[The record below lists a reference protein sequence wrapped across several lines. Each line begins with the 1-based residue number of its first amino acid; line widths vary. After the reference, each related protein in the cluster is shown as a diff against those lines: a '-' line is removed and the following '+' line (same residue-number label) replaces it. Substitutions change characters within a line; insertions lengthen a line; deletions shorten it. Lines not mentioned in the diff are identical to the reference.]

1 MNNNEIKKKRGR
13 KPKNYKESEEELK
26 KKNDELN
33 KTPKKRGRKPKI
45 KTNDEN
51 SNKFVLPSKRG
62 RKPKEKNYGFN
73 TNYNNN
79 NNNNNINNMFIL
91 HLPISFNKIKHL
103 ISNEPYSYDPN
114 ISIPV
119 AYDPY
124 LSNENFLDNNNNI
137 HNQHIIKN
145 EFNQTEEKKKE
156 ININNNQQ
164 ENIINS
170 NYSTNMLVQF
180 SEYSKKYNVMPD
192 ETKYKCFWC
201 LHNFINKVYSLPIKY
216 YNNKF
221 EMFGNFCSPQ
231 CVVAY
236 NFNNINDENAYERYS
251 YINFIYNNGYKI
263 YSAPSRESLNYFG
276 GPLSIEQFRT
286 IVDNNY
292 NTNILL
298 PPLISIIPQLE
309 VYKNNIN
316 NNEKEFIPLNNDRI
330 EKYKELKLKRTK
342 PIIDHKNTLDHS
354 LKLIYI

>member
-1 MNNNEIKKKRGR
+1 MNNNNEIKKKRGR

-26 KKNDELN
+26 NKNDELN

-45 KTNDEN
+45 KTNDDN

-62 RKPKEKNYGFN
+62 RKPKEKNYGIL
-73 TNYNNN
+73 NNN
-79 NNNNNINNMFIL
+79 NNNNNTYNNIFIL
-91 HLPISFNKIKHL
+91 HLPISYNKIKHL
-103 ISNEPYSYDPN
+103 LENEPYLYDPN

-124 LSNENFLDNNNNI
+124 LTNENSLDNSDNI
-137 HNQHIIKN
+137 HNQHIIQNDSN
-145 EFNQTEEKKKE
+145 ENKKKE
-156 ININNNQQ
+156 LSYSENNKV

-170 NYSTNMLVQF
+170 NYSTDMLVQF
-180 SEYSKKYNVMPD
+180 NEYSKKYNVMPD
-192 ETKYKCFWC
+192 ETKSKCFWC
-201 LHNFINKVYSLPIKY
+201 LHNFVNKVYSLPIKY

-221 EMFGNFCSPQ
+221 EMFGNFCSPE

-236 NFNNINDENAYERYS
+236 NFNNTHDENIYERYS
-251 YINFIYNNGYKI
+251 YINYIYNNGYKI
-263 YSAPSRESLNYFG
+263 YSAPSRESLNCFG
-276 GPLSIEQFRT
+276 GPLSIEQFRS

-316 NNEKEFIPLNNDRI
+316 NNEKDFIPLNNERI

>member
-51 SNKFVLPSKRG
+51 SNKFNLPSKRG
-62 RKPKEKNYGFN
+62 RKPKEKNYGI
-73 TNYNNN
+73 YNNYDN
-79 NNNNNINNMFIL
+79 NSNNNMFIL
-91 HLPISFNKIKHL
+91 HLPISYNKIKHL
-103 ISNEPYSYDPN
+103 LGNEPYLYDPN

-124 LSNENFLDNNNNI
+124 LTNENSLNNNENI
-137 HNQHIIKN
+137 YNQHIIKN
-145 EFNQTEEKKKE
+145 ESNKTEENKE
-156 ININNNQQ
+156 IIIDNSQQ

-180 SEYSKKYNVMPD
+180 SEYSKKYNLMPD
-192 ETKYKCFWC
+192 ETNCKCFWC

-216 YNNKF
+216 NNNKF

-236 NFNNINDENAYERYS
+236 NFNMNDENSYERYS
-251 YINFIYNNGYKI
+251 YINYIYNNGYKI
-263 YSAPSRESLNYFG
+263 YSAPSRESLNCFG
-276 GPLSIEQFRT
+276 GPLSIEQFRL

-292 NTNILL
+292 DTNILL

-316 NNEKEFIPLNNDRI
+316 NNEKEFIPLNNERI

-342 PIIDHKNTLDHS
+342 PIIEHKNTLDHS

>member
-51 SNKFVLPSKRG
+51 SNKFNLPSKRG
-62 RKPKEKNYGFN
+62 RKPKEKNYGI
-73 TNYNNN
+73 YNNYDN
-79 NNNNNINNMFIL
+79 NSNNNMFIL
-91 HLPISFNKIKHL
+91 HLPISYNKIKHL
-103 ISNEPYSYDPN
+103 LGNEPYLYDPN

-124 LSNENFLDNNNNI
+124 LTNENSLNNNENI
-137 HNQHIIKN
+137 YNQHIIKN
-145 EFNQTEEKKKE
+145 ESNKTEENKE
-156 ININNNQQ
+156 IIIDNSQQ

-180 SEYSKKYNVMPD
+180 SEYSKKYNLMPD
-192 ETKYKCFWC
+192 ETNCKCFWC

-216 YNNKF
+216 NNNKF

-231 CVVAY
+231 CVVSY
-236 NFNNINDENAYERYS
+236 NFNMNDENSYERYS
-251 YINFIYNNGYKI
+251 YINYIYNNGYKI
-263 YSAPSRESLNYFG
+263 YSAPSRESLNCFG
-276 GPLSIEQFRT
+276 GPLSIEQFRL

-292 NTNILL
+292 DTNILL

-316 NNEKEFIPLNNDRI
+316 NNEKEFIPLNNERI

-342 PIIDHKNTLDHS
+342 PIIEHKNTLDHS